1 MSENKKRNTILIVDD
16 TINELKM
23 LSEMLVCYTVL
34 QATDGKL
41 ALSILDKTTPDIIL
55 MDVKMPGLNG
65 FELCRQIKRK
75 DGLREIPVIF
85 LSALTETEDIVNAF
99 QCGGVDY
106 ITKPFHFEEIKARL
120 ETHLA
125 IVRYRLEARKK
136 NLELEQA
143 LSKLKKE
150 AKERKLI
157 VDELSKS
164 EERYR
169 TLVESSSAFFWEFD
183 LSAWRFTYVGKHAY
197 DLLGYPIDDWYKEN
211 FWQNHILKEDRE
223 EAIGFCM
230 EQTRLSK
237 NHSFEYRMTAADGK
251 VVWIYDVVTIVGSD
265 NEQKLLRGVMIDI
278 TDRKIAE
285 DKIRKLSRAVEYSPV
300 TVIITDAQGNIE
312 YANPKF
318 YQVTGSRPEET
329 IGKKSHILTSD
340 STFPETHKELW
351 DTISS
356 GNEWRGGFCE
366 KKQESAQYWA
376 SVSISPVKSD
386 KGVVTNFIII
396 EDDITER
403 KKMEE
408 ALLQSEK
415 LKSVGTITSG
425 VAHEFNNILAI
436 ISGKI
441 QLLQMDYE
449 ADKELTDELCSIMKA
464 TDDGEEISRN
474 MLKFTITENETKKL
488 EPCSI
493 NYIMNQS
500 IKFTKPRWKNQSLAK
515 GINYHFDTEGMTSDS
530 FIMCNPT
537 EIREVFINIIYNA
550 LDAMP
555 KGGNLSISIW
565 DDNDTVFVK
574 ISDTGEGM
582 TEEVKKRV
590 FDPFFTTRLA
600 VGTGLGMSTVY
611 GIVARHD
618 GKIEIESERGKGT
631 TLTLEFAITLQTSI
645 PNKNYEQNQEAIIK
659 GLRFMVV
666 DDDENICNIMD
677 KFFSK
682 RGNKVKTVNNGTDAI
697 KLIKRGE
704 FDIVLC
710 DMVMPGVCGSEV
722 ILAISN
728 ITEKRPIIGIMTGWC
743 EDYLSLGETGMEVD
757 FIIKKPFKLSELT
770 QRINEVIV
778 SRD

>member
-1 MSENKKRNTILIVDD
+1 
-16 TINELKM
+16 
-23 LSEMLVCYTVL
+23 MLVCYTVL

-125 IVRYRLEARKK
+125 IVRYRLEAKKK

-157 VDELSKS
+157 VDALSKS

-169 TLVESSSAFFWEFD
+169 TLVESSSAFFWEYD
-183 LSAWRFTYVGKHAY
+183 LSTWRFTYVGKHAH

-237 NHSFEYRMTAADGK
+237 NHSFEYRMNAADGR
-251 VVWIYDVVTIVGSD
+251 VVWIYDAVTVVNCD
-265 NEQKLLRGVMIDI
+265 NEQKLLRGVMVDI

-285 DKIRKLSRAVEYSPV
+285 DKIRKLSRAVEYSQV
-300 TVIITDAQGNIE
+300 TVVITDVNGNIE
-312 YANPKF
+312 YANPRF
-318 YQVTGSRPEET
+318 SQLTGYSSEEVIGEKPSVLKSGKTSPEVY
-329 IGKKSHILTSD
+329 
-340 STFPETHKELW
+340 KELW
-351 DTISS
+351 RTIKN
-356 GNEWRGGFCE
+356 GNDWRGEFCNR
-366 KKQESAQYWA
+366 KKNGEIYWESAA
-376 SVSISPVKSD
+376 ISPVKND
-386 KGVVTNFIII
+386 KGVITSFIAVK
-396 EDDITER
+396 EDITER

-408 ALLQSEK
+408 ALIQSEK
-415 LKSVGTITSG
+415 LKSIGTITSG

-436 ISGKI
+436 ISAKI

-474 MLKFTITENETKKL
+474 MLKFTITESGTKEL
-488 EPCSI
+488 EPYGI
-493 NYIMNQS
+493 NDIINQS
-500 IKFTKPRWKNQSLAK
+500 IQFTKPRWKNQSLAK
-515 GINYHFDTEGMTSDS
+515 GINYHFDTEGMNSKS
-530 FIMCNPT
+530 SILCNPT
-537 EIREVFINIIYNA
+537 AIREVFINIIHNA

-555 KGGNLSISIW
+555 KGGNLLISTW
-565 DDNDTVFVK
+565 DDKDTVFVK

-618 GKIEIESERGKGT
+618 GKIEIGSERGKGT

-645 PNKNYEQNQEAIIK
+645 PNKNYEQNQETIIK

-666 DDDENICNIMD
+666 DDDEDICKFMNR
-677 KFFSK
+677 FFSR
-682 RGNKVKTVNNGTDAI
+682 RGNKVKTVNNGADAI
-697 KLIKRGE
+697 KLIKREE

-710 DMVMPGVCGSEV
+710 DMVMPGVCGSDV
-722 ILAISN
+722 VLAIGN
-728 ITEKRPIIGIMTGWC
+728 NTEKRPIIGIMTGWC
-743 EDYLSLGETGMEVD
+743 EDYLSLDETDMEVD
-757 FIIKKPFKLSELT
+757 FVIKKPFKLSELT

-778 SRD
+778 SRG